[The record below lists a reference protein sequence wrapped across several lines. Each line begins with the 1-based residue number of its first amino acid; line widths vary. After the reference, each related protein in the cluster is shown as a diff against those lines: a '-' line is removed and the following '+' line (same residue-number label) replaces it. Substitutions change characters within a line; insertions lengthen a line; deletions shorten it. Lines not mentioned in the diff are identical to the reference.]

1 MWIAGIILAVKCSD
15 LCTVV
20 QRTKEIISLTWTEI
34 VRGVVVQILAPLV
47 LIRSPD
53 AFAER
58 RRGAWSFLGSNAQC
72 CFVHIDRRIAELKEQ
87 EG

>member
-1 MWIAGIILAVKCSD
+1 MWIAGIILAVKRSD
-15 LCTVV
+15 LYTVV

-47 LIRSPD
+47 LVRSPD

-58 RRGAWSFLGSNAQC
+58 RQELGASSKAMLNAVSC
-72 CFVHIDRRIAELKEQ
+72 T
-87 EG
+87 